1 MSEPMWQPNYI
12 DLSEGDSIRLG
23 AQCVICGARYVT
35 PPQVIGPML
44 ITAALPGSSLE
55 RDLSELRFQFFKDF
69 DAAYRDISI
78 TCYRCGRAACPDC
91 WDEDNRMCGACVAS
105 RGLVR
110 TPHRGLPV
118 TGPLVD
124 GRLERVAK
132 GQFSDA
138 GHPQWLS
145 QLLDAQAA
153 LVAATAPAGADTT
166 SSLPPGFIAPQVARR
181 ESHGPAPL
189 PAPIGEFT
197 GISSLIDFPIA
208 GEGVGS
214 FVGEPTLRQPAI
226 DKSVQPARYISAG
239 PVFATAAVE
248 FGTPEGTATSSM
260 VTCPRCG
267 TANYDFVTRCTAC
280 QLQLIQICPRCEKL
294 NPGHVRQCEHCG
306 TPLNQS
312 RGWSGIQEAIQA
324 VPPETVREIHNG
336 TRTTG
341 APPLRQTL
349 PPAPPARHVQQA
361 PRSSRRLRALF
372 GDSSMHASQV
382 ALYGESGGSGWLSL
396 LLLLVERVFTVAIV
410 AAILLAVAGI
420 AAAEISTRADL
431 LIKSLIHVDVR
442 ETIAQFIQQTQLLL
456 HQSQR

>member
-1 MSEPMWQPNYI
+1 MSEPTWQPNYI

-35 PPQVIGPML
+35 PPQLIDPML
-44 ITAALPGSSLE
+44 ITAAMPGSPLE
-55 RDLSELRFQFFKDF
+55 RDLSELRFQLFKNF
-69 DAAYRDISI
+69 DVAFRDICI
-78 TCYRCGRAACPDC
+78 TCYRCGRTACPDC

-110 TPHRGLPV
+110 SPHHGLPV

-124 GRLERVAK
+124 GRLEQVAK

-153 LVAATAPAGADTT
+153 LVAATAPDGADAA

-181 ESHGPAPL
+181 ESHGPTPK
-189 PAPIGEFT
+189 GEFI
-197 GISSLIDFPIA
+197 GISSLIDFPVA
-208 GEGVGS
+208 GEGLGS
-214 FVGEPTLRQPAI
+214 FVEEPTLRQAAINEPAR
-226 DKSVQPARYISAG
+226 SARYISAG

-248 FGTPEGTATSSM
+248 FGRPEGKATSSM

-306 TPLNQS
+306 TPLNQP
-312 RGWSGIQEAIQA
+312 RGWSEIEVPIQA
-324 VPPETVREIHNG
+324 VPPEAVREIHNG

-341 APPLRQTL
+341 APLPLRQTP
-349 PPAPPARHVQQA
+349 PPAQPAQRVQRA
-361 PRSSRRLRALF
+361 PRSSRRLRAFF
-372 GDSSMHASQV
+372 GDSSIHASQLV
-382 ALYGESGGSGWLSL
+382 SYGEPGGSGWLSL
-396 LLLLVERVFTVAIV
+396 LLLIVERFFTLAFV
-410 AAILLAVAGI
+410 AAILLGIAGI
-420 AAAEISTRADL
+420 VAAELSTQADV

-442 ETIAQFIQQTQLLL
+442 ETIAQFVQQMQLLL
-456 HQSQR
+456 HHSRS